1 MNRPAGFWKRLL
13 ANLLDAI
20 VIGIPISV
28 IGYLITGSME
38 TNWFTTLA
46 NLLYALVVPAVWYGY
61 TVGKRMIGIR
71 IAKVNGGKVGLG
83 TMFLRSFVDRLVYFV
98 TFGMGLIISAMM
110 VAAREDKRSIH
121 DFIARMYVTTEKNDG
136 VTKETSGSQ
145 MGACF
150 FLLAELRC
158 GMRTSALTLKKR
170 SLDKTCLCL
179 SVSSRVLR
187 KLAISSR
194 VRFYHID
201 PVFHSFSH

>member
-71 IAKVNGGKVGLG
+71 IAKVNGGKVGLARC
-83 TMFLRSFVDRLVYFV
+83 FCVRLS
-98 TFGMGLIISAMM
+98 TGLCI
-110 VAAREDKRSIH
+110 
-121 DFIARMYVTTEKNDG
+121 
-136 VTKETSGSQ
+136 
-145 MGACF
+145 
-150 FLLAELRC
+150 LLLLEWDL
-158 GMRTSALTLKKR
+158 
-170 SLDKTCLCL
+170 L
-179 SVSSRVLR
+179 SVR
-187 KLAISSR
+187 
-194 VRFYHID
+194 
-201 PVFHSFSH
+201 

>member
-38 TNWFTTLA
+38 TNWFTSVA
-46 NLLYALVVPAVWYGY
+46 NILYALVVPAVWYGY

-98 TFGMGLIISAMM
+98 TFGMGLLISAMM

-121 DFIARMYVTTEKNDG
+121 DFIAGTYVTTEKP
-136 VTKETSGSQ
+136 T
-145 MGACF
+145 A
-150 FLLAELRC
+150 
-158 GMRTSALTLKKR
+158 
-170 SLDKTCLCL
+170 
-179 SVSSRVLR
+179 
-187 KLAISSR
+187 
-194 VRFYHID
+194 
-201 PVFHSFSH
+201 